1 MLAQYLCLW
10 LGLRAVFQKMGQP
23 PRTGAAAGLLALY
36 LALVG
41 MALLAPKAGTLVY
54 GGMAVGY
61 PGLIWA
67 MWRVAHCLD
76 QAGYALEPAPVKIPA
91 KWAVTALALS
101 LAAAV
106 VGCMLVFARFPDQ
119 KSWQA
124 NPVPDSHWPTEMV
137 ELDKR
142 LIELG
147 YPEELLADLSV
158 EDRVQCLTAVGVD
171 VVRGNFF
178 PSDYWDTPGYLRL
191 RTIQV
196 VLADGTCRVFNHFRW
211 DEEPK
216 YRGMESLEIV
226 PVFHDVGVS
235 WDDVSAHLFYQKDRH
250 LYETEFARLEEISYG
265 PVDCSL
271 GSSNHGVIRA
281 EFSLPKNGYGMR
293 GYVAYDLIQDGDD
306 WVNFNMGVNYTRTI
320 NPWVYPWQSPLD
332 YRRPWGVNDGRLFRD
347 APYTGEFSMNNPKN
361 PAWQALIPKEN

>member
-10 LGLRAVFQKMGQP
+10 LGLRAVFQKTGQP

-36 LALVG
+36 LALVV

-54 GGMAVGY
+54 GGMAVG
-61 PGLIWA
+61 
-67 MWRVAHCLD
+67 
-76 QAGYALEPAPVKIPA
+76 
-91 KWAVTALALS
+91 
-101 LAAAV
+101 
-106 VGCMLVFARFPDQ
+106 
-119 KSWQA
+119 
-124 NPVPDSHWPTEMV
+124 
-137 ELDKR
+137 
-142 LIELG
+142 
-147 YPEELLADLSV
+147 
-158 EDRVQCLTAVGVD
+158 
-171 VVRGNFF
+171 
-178 PSDYWDTPGYLRL
+178 
-191 RTIQV
+191 
-196 VLADGTCRVFNHFRW
+196 
-211 DEEPK
+211 
-216 YRGMESLEIV
+216 
-226 PVFHDVGVS
+226 
-235 WDDVSAHLFYQKDRH
+235 
-250 LYETEFARLEEISYG
+250 YETEFARLEEISYG

-293 GYVAYDLIQDGDD
+293 GYMAYDLIQDGDD